1 MGCWSINSID
11 ACLFDFEKATEL
23 LQLIFLT
30 SGTDGYEIFAE
41 KTTQDAGL
49 PLREFVVDIIRKR
62 GVVNARVEGRS
73 VRKLYRVRRA

>member
-1 MGCWSINSID
+1 
-11 ACLFDFEKATEL
+11 
-23 LQLIFLT
+23 LT
-30 SGTDGYEIFAE
+30 SGTDGYEIFTE

-62 GVVNARVEGRS
+62 GVVIARVEGRS